1 MGVLGAEKPTLRARD
16 GVAILETAV
25 DRFCDEHAQGHVAAT
40 WRGNPLVARRPQPFD
55 RCGLITRML

>member
-25 DRFCDEHAQGHVAAT
+25 DRFYDEHAQTHVTAT
-40 WRGNPLVARRPQPFD
+40 RHGNPALARRPQPFG
-55 RCGLITRML
+55 RCGLITRTL